1 MAQLVQPVEEP
12 VDRLCLSGR
21 VPVEGGQEVSLS
33 QWPSLLDRGDSFS
46 DGGLIEAQRSPAKH

>member
-33 QWPSLLDRGDSFS
+33 QWPSLSGRGPV
-46 DGGLIEAQRSPAKH
+46 EAQRSLAKH